1 MYKRQGKQDDVVNK
15 LDWQAQKAEQ
25 ARIRKIENS
34 LKKIEDEIAALEEE
48 ILIDRHY
55 ESDIINEK
63 YDFIEE
69 IIREVLVN
77 KDRQDALTE
86 KVDRVLTH
94 KFWSIPIFLV
104 VMAAVFFLT
113 FTIGAVSYTHLD
125 VYKRQAFTPFTKSA
139 SDSVMGIWLRF
150 TAL

>member
-1 MYKRQGKQDDVVNK
+1 MAELKRKYPNLSNYRWHAIKLLEQDKEISARYPVNMPDV
-15 LDWQAQKAEQ
+15 
-25 ARIRKIENS
+25 
-34 LKKIEDEIAALEEE
+34 
-48 ILIDRHY
+48 IDRNY

-86 KVDRVLTH
+86 KADRVLTH

-113 FTIGAVSYTHLD
+113 FTIGDWLKGFLELGIESLSALISDGLIAVG
-125 VYKRQAFTPFTKSA
+125 VNE
-139 SDSVMGIWLRF
+139 I
-150 TAL
+150 